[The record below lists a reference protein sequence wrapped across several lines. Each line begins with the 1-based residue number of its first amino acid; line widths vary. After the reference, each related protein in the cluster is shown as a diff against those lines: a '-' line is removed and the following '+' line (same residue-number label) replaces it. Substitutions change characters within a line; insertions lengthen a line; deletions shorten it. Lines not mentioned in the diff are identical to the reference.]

1 MQLERIKSNVDSKE
15 PVAKKGMFADPFLDD
30 SYRDEGFQQT
40 GAVGNGILQLA
51 IDPTFYTANLTA
63 PVTLDWTNEVIIA
76 QELTTAC
83 EKINPYQNFAPLP
96 GTVTLEPAT
105 DFWHEQRTDWLSGI
119 TNQIIMGKHRGSTIR
134 RTEVSDNFINTH
146 QEQIDFLR
154 QITLHFKIEG
164 FGSSE
169 ILESLTFDGVNVLP
183 KTKLVANTKGTLEGT
198 FTIPQNITAGTKNV
212 VARGKGGTI
221 ATGLFTGQ
229 GVIDVKVMRRTTTVK
244 IWTQVDPQAQV

>member
-1 MQLERIKSNVDSKE
+1 
-15 PVAKKGMFADPFLDD
+15 
-30 SYRDEGFQQT
+30 
-40 GAVGNGILQLA
+40 
-51 IDPTFYTANLTA
+51 
-63 PVTLDWTNEVIIA
+63 A

-83 EKINPYQNFAPLP
+83 EKINPYQNFATLP

-105 DFWHEQRTDWLSGI
+105 DFWHEQRTDWLSSV
-119 TNQIIMGKHRGSTIR
+119 TNQIIMGRNRGRSIR
-134 RTEVSDNFINTH
+134 KTEISNDLVRAT

-164 FGSSE
+164 FGKLE
-169 ILESLTFDGVNVLP
+169 QLESLTFDGVNVLP
-183 KTKLVANTKGTLEGT
+183 NNYLFANSYGTLEGN
-198 FTIPQNITAGTKNV
+198 FKIPQNITAGTKNV

-244 IWTQVDPQAQV
+244 IWTQVDP

>member
-1 MQLERIKSNVDSKE
+1 
-15 PVAKKGMFADPFLDD
+15 
-30 SYRDEGFQQT
+30 
-40 GAVGNGILQLA
+40 A
-51 IDPTFYTANLTA
+51 IDPTFYTAPLKA

-105 DFWHEQRTDWLSGI
+105 DFWHEQRTDWLSSV
-119 TNQIIMGKHRGSTIR
+119 TNQIIMGKRHGRTIR

-154 QITLHFKIEG
+154 QITLSFKIEG
-164 FGSSE
+164 FGSRE
-169 ILESLTFDGVNVLP
+169 ILESLTFDGVDILLASR
-183 KTKLVANTKGTLEGT
+183 LVADRQGALEGT

-229 GVIDVKVMRRTTTVK
+229 GMIDVKVMRRTTTVK
-244 IWTQVDPQAQV
+244 IWENDDPQAQVFTPNETRQITGIDFHLCKIGNQNHDLVID